1 LNLKDG
7 KYTFFVHYILLKTL
21 KMSRIEESE
30 MIINPRGAIYHLDL
44 RPEEIAGTVITVGD
58 PDRVQEVSKHFDS
71 VEIKRQH
78 REFISHTGFVG
89 NKRLTVLSSGIGPDN
104 IDIVMNE
111 LDALVNIDFGT
122 REIKK
127 ELKSLNIIRIGT
139 SGSLQADIPV
149 DSFVASTHGLGVDNL
164 LNFYRHEQNDQEQE
178 LLQSFV
184 THTQIHGQI
193 GNPYISSGAVSLIKH
208 FVNDFHQGITV
219 TCPGFYGP
227 QGRILRLGIS
237 SPNFVNRLT
246 DFRFGQH
253 RITNF
258 EMETSAI
265 YGLGK
270 LLGHNCLAINA
281 IVANRVKK
289 EFSKDGKA
297 TVEKLIQK
305 FLQIFSD
312 SL

>member
-1 LNLKDG
+1 
-7 KYTFFVHYILLKTL
+7 
-21 KMSRIEESE
+21 MSRIAESE
-30 MIINPRGAIYHLDL
+30 LIINPRGAIYHLDL
-44 RPEEIAGTVITVGD
+44 RPEEIGGTVITVGD
-58 PDRVQEVSKHFDS
+58 PDRVKEVSKHFDS

-78 REFISHTGFVG
+78 REFISHTGYVG
-89 NKRLTVLSSGIGPDN
+89 KKRLTVLSSGIGPDN

-111 LDALVNIDFGT
+111 LDALANIDFVT

-127 ELKSLNIIRIGT
+127 KLTALNIVRIGT
-139 SGSLQADIPV
+139 SGSLQPDIPV

-164 LNFYRHEQNDQEQE
+164 LNFYRHDQNDQEKE

-193 GNPYISSGAVSLIKH
+193 GNPYISSGAASLIKH
-208 FVNDFHQGITV
+208 FVKDFHQGITV

-237 SPNFVNRLT
+237 NPSFVNRLT

-270 LLGHNCLAINA
+270 LLGHNCLAVNA
-281 IVANRVKK
+281 IVANRVQK
-289 EFSKDGKA
+289 EFSKDGLA

-305 FLQIFSD
+305 FLQIFSENI
-312 SL
+312 

>member
-1 LNLKDG
+1 
-7 KYTFFVHYILLKTL
+7 
-21 KMSRIEESE
+21 MSRIAESE
-30 MIINPRGAIYHLDL
+30 LIINPRGAVYHLDL
-44 RPEEIAGTVITVGD
+44 RPDEIANTVITVGD
-58 PDRVQEVSKHFDS
+58 PDRVKEVSKYFDS
-71 VEIKRQH
+71 VEVKRQH

-104 IDIVMNE
+104 IDIVLNE
-111 LDALVNIDFGT
+111 LDALVNIDFDT

-127 ELKSLNIIRIGT
+127 ELRAINIIRIGT
-139 SGSLQADIPV
+139 SGSLQEDIPV

-164 LNFYRHEQNDQEQE
+164 LNFYRHEHNDQEKE
-178 LLQSFV
+178 LLQSFI

-193 GNPYISSGAVSLIKH
+193 GQPYITSGAGSLIKH
-208 FVNDFHQGITV
+208 FVKDFHQGITV

-227 QGRILRLGIS
+227 QGRVLRLGIRN
-237 SPNFVNRLT
+237 PDLINRLT

-270 LLGHNCLAINA
+270 LLGHHCLAVNA

-297 TVEKLIQK
+297 AVENLIK
-305 FLQIFSD
+305 TFIQIFSD
-312 SL
+312 NIS